1 MSYGPYE
8 PGKVNRWVVIL
19 SPLIITVN
27 FFLSTLKEEERMRI
41 SKETTSKTNQ
51 RTRNAAGEQVSLFRF
66 PASLS
71 PKIPNEQKIEKC
83 IF

>member
-1 MSYGPYE
+1 
-8 PGKVNRWVVIL
+8 
-19 SPLIITVN
+19 
-27 FFLSTLKEEERMRI
+27 MRI

-71 PKIPNEQKIEKC
+71 PKIPNEQNRKIL
-83 IF
+83 ILNLTFDQSFDF